1 MNKRQKKKF
10 FKKNLIKIK
19 KLHLKAGDVI
29 CLMPDLNEI
38 SIGTISDF
46 LDVFD
51 REKVFQ
57 DVPIAIIPCDVSVE
71 DKYTAEKIL
80 EKSLSKLREGGE

>member
-1 MNKRQKKKF
+1 
-10 FKKNLIKIK
+10 
-19 KLHLKAGDVI
+19 
-29 CLMPDLNEI
+29 MPDLEEI

-57 DVPIAIIPCDVSVE
+57 DVPITIIPCNISVE
-71 DKYTAEKIL
+71 DKCTAEKIL
-80 EKSLSKLREGGE
+80 EKSLSKLRKDVIK